1 MLGNLGPVPSPP
13 RASLSSSVRRHVD
26 DATPEDRRGGDG
38 HSCTKRSSREPE
50 PLPQPQQDGLQ
61 PRHTLAAS
69 CSPVMAT
76 RPPPRTFFP
85 SFLAHSTPRPHA
97 PGPGPPPWRPTAG
110 PSSLTSCSSPQ
121 ALIVSVWSLF
131 PLWVAGSGQRGVRRS
146 QLPGQS
152 SGAPQRE
159 PAAGPAD
166 GGGGGPA
173 GTSEARDQSAWKS
186 LGAHRPLTPDAAAW
200 LRGKENSPCPP
211 TPSPMLTAT
220 LLLGNRIA

>member
-1 MLGNLGPVPSPP
+1 MLRGASELKVRDYNQIHPFTPRKSLFNSLSLSPLFQGVLSCPGAGRGAPP
-13 RASLSSSVRRHVD
+13 RWKCARR
-26 DATPEDRRGGDG
+26 
-38 HSCTKRSSREPE
+38 
-50 PLPQPQQDGLQ
+50 Q
-61 PRHTLAAS
+61 
-69 CSPVMAT
+69 
-76 RPPPRTFFP
+76 
-85 SFLAHSTPRPHA
+85 
-97 PGPGPPPWRPTAG
+97 PWRPTAG

-121 ALIVSVWSLF
+121 ALIVFVWSPF

-159 PAAGPAD
+159 PAAGSAD